1 MQLLDFSFIFSREL
15 EGIWGSRSHPRVL
28 PTWELRLGMGR
39 VHPGSQSAFA
49 ERPLRRP
56 RVRTR
61 GGGGALAAGAVSAGV
76 RVAGPRP
83 GRSGDP
89 RVPRPFG
96 SRDAERKRA
105 DLASP
110 RLDLL
115 QDECFLLLLNF
126 LTLRFF
132 FFFCRS
138 LLARLLIVEVKF
150 CEFVSVGGC
159 SFCGSLPLGRV
170 ILGLGPRGAAAQG
183 RPVFGDTCAAARAK
197 SSTGYS

>member
-1 MQLLDFSFIFSREL
+1 MGEPKPSPCFADLGTETGNGTGAPRVTERIR
-15 EGIWGSRSHPRVL
+15 GATTPTAPRSHAR
-28 PTWELRLGMGR
+28 
-39 VHPGSQSAFA
+39 
-49 ERPLRRP
+49 
-56 RVRTR
+56 
-61 GGGGALAAGAVSAGV
+61 GGGALAAGAVSAGV

-132 FFFCRS
+132 FFFVVLYS
-138 LLARLLIVEVKF
+138 LVCSSWRLNFASLYRWVGA
-150 CEFVSVGGC
+150 VSVDRCRWAG
-159 SFCGSLPLGRV
+159 
-170 ILGLGPRGAAAQG
+170 
-183 RPVFGDTCAAARAK
+183 
-197 SSTGYS
+197 